1 MTTASTPLFRPLQLG
16 PLSLPNR
23 MVMAPM
29 TRSRTSQPGDVPN
42 ALMATY
48 YAQRASAGLIVSE
61 ATQIS
66 RQGQEIGRAHV

>member
-29 TRSRTSQPGDVPN
+29 TRSRT
-42 ALMATY
+42 
-48 YAQRASAGLIVSE
+48 
-61 ATQIS
+61 
-66 RQGQEIGRAHV
+66 